1 MVTWS
6 IWNIWYKDNTV
17 IFLEISAENSTEKIS
32 LVTSNVS
39 RKNFN
44 FYSSKISCLKKADTE
59 PTFGWNHQ
67 AMHSWYCTNKDQK
80 KKKKTKKGEK
90 KESLWHWYGNSIFR
104 TFTTKK
110 QNTLINKK
118 IQQGPTIPYLCWL
131 GIPPHK
137 GDDTGIKLS
146 SAPLIYYL
154 NMCGKP

>member
-6 IWNIWYKDNTV
+6 IWNIRYKDNTV

-80 KKKKTKKGEK
+80 KKKKNKERWKERKLMALIWKQYISHIYYEKTKYINQQKDTARA
-90 KESLWHWYGNSIFR
+90 N
-104 TFTTKK
+104 
-110 QNTLINKK
+110 NTL
-118 IQQGPTIPYLCWL
+118 PMLVRHST
-131 GIPPHK
+131 
-137 GDDTGIKLS
+137 S
-146 SAPLIYYL
+146 
-154 NMCGKP
+154 